1 MSFCEKNL
9 KRVYVFEKKSQKGS
23 YFLSQSGQNCL
34 IYKNPEKNNTHFK
47 IFLMR
52 NVLVSQIVAGRVS
65 ECRVSTVSLPP
76 PPQRPTPLPHRDRF
90 YFLIFCKAYEVVQKT
105 ANLSNVVANT
115 FHFDFERLLFFLNY
129 CKSTRKIQCKVVIF
143 VTLFGAPT
151 KIPFAYVTI
160 RSSVKR

>member
-65 ECRVSTVSLPP
+65 ECRVS
-76 PPQRPTPLPHRDRF
+76 
-90 YFLIFCKAYEVVQKT
+90 
-105 ANLSNVVANT
+105 NVVVNT

-160 RSSVKR
+160 RSSVKRWNHNISWLKYLQTAYFVHCTSISWGKN

>member
-65 ECRVSTVSLPP
+65 ECRVSTVRPS
-76 PPQRPTPLPHRDRF
+76 PQPTTTTTEIDF
-90 YFLIFCKAYEVVQKT
+90 ISLIFCKAYEVVQKT